1 MKDKNVLM
9 VSYIGWAF
17 AFLLLCVGV
26 FLDIR
31 KDDWVNAMCNVVWMG
46 IIVLSVFST
55 KEYKKTLDEKN
66 KYRQDSFDLATEK
79 YKLRGEIDS
88 LKHSLENYEIIL
100 EGRAKDGMTLEL
112 MENTMIEVF
121 DDAGQKTV
129 IHNVE
134 HIKIK
139 TIQQ

>member
-46 IIVLSVFST
+46 LIVLSVFST

-66 KYRQDSFDLATEK
+66 KYRQDSFDLASEK
-79 YKLRGEIDS
+79 YKLRGEIAS
-88 LKHSLENYEIIL
+88 LKQSLENYEIIL
-100 EGRAKDGMTLEL
+100 EGKVKDGMTLEVDK
-112 MENTMIEVF
+112 NTMIEVF
-121 DDAGQKTV
+121 DDAGKKY
-129 IHNVE
+129 ILHNVK
-134 HIKIK
+134 HINIK
-139 TIQQ
+139 SE